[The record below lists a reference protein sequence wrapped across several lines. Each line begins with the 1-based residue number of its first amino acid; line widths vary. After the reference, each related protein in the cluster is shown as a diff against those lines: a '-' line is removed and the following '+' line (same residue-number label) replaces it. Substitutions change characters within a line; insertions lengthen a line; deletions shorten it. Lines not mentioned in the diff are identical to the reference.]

1 METNLLDKMLGSY
14 LKDQVPVTLT
24 LQNKIHV
31 SGKIK
36 AFDSYVIVMD
46 GRKNEIV
53 YRHAVSCLAPSG
65 REERT
70 QPVALKTTPIKP
82 ASIPA
87 KYPSQ
92 SSPKPKT
99 VKPAP
104 RMAAAPSEPGIGN
117 TMKEGLMKWMQ
128 EQKVSDK

>member
-14 LKDQVPVTLT
+14 LMDQVPVTLT

-31 SGKIK
+31 HGKIK
-36 AFDSYVIVMD
+36 AFDSYVIIMD
-46 GRKNEIV
+46 GRKNEII
-53 YRHAVSCLAPSG
+53 YRHAVSCLVPSG

-70 QPVALKTTPIKP
+70 QPVALKTAPIKP
-82 ASIPA
+82 APAPA
-87 KYPSQ
+87 KYPSP

-99 VKPAP
+99 AKPAP
-104 RMAAAPSEPGIGN
+104 RMAAAPNEPGIGN

-128 EQKVSDK
+128 EQKASDK